1 MITRR
6 SVSGLLVAAMGVS
19 AARAAALPAPE
30 SRVILTV
37 SGRIS
42 AFNDSAT
49 ARFDRGMLEALG
61 TTGFATVTPWYD
73 HPVQFEGVRMV
84 RLMEAVGAT
93 GDTIICT
100 ALNDYE
106 TRIPISDF
114 ATFDVLLAM
123 KRDGQY
129 MPVRDKGP
137 LFIVYPFDSDK
148 GLQNQRYYGRS
159 AWQLSRI
166 TVV

>member
-6 SVSGLLVAAMGVS
+6 NVACLLAAAVSVR
-19 AARAAALPAPE
+19 AARAASLPAPGG
-30 SRVILTV
+30 RVILTV
-37 SGRIS
+37 SGRID
-42 AFNDSAT
+42 AFNEAAT

-61 TTGFATVTPWYD
+61 ISTFTTATPWYD
-73 HPVQFEGVRMV
+73 HPVTFEGVRMAKV
-84 RLMEAVGAT
+84 MEAVRGT

-114 ATFDVLLAM
+114 TTFDVLLAM
-123 KRDGQY
+123 KRDGEY

-137 LFIVYPFDSDK
+137 LFIVYPFDSDPV
-148 GLQNQRYYGRS
+148 LRNQRYYGRS

-166 TVV
+166 AVV